1 MVKLIPNIRKFY
13 TVTKLFERAF
23 ICDQSHISSSFS
35 LAAMLK
41 NVRVGQAQDESNEPL
56 LLHFRKWYMISK
68 RMSFLNAL
76 SYNNEIALK

>member
-1 MVKLIPNIRKFY
+1 MRKFY

-41 NVRVGQAQDESNEPL
+41 NVRVGQAQGESNEPL
-56 LLHFRKWYMISK
+56 LLHFRKWYRVDQK
-68 RMSFLNAL
+68 KVNFDLDQ
-76 SYNNEIALK
+76 